1 MNAMNLI
8 PAIPEL
14 ILVVSVPLV
23 LLIDLFLPQ
32 DRRDITFFLSIL
44 AICACAVASFVLLR
58 EKAVVYTFAGAF
70 VSDTVA
76 NLLKLCT
83 CLAMLFTLVYS
94 RRYINERRMTAGH
107 LGGEFYVLALFSMLG
122 QMVVISA
129 ASFLTLFLGIE
140 LMSFPLYALIALKR
154 DDGRAVEAATKFFI
168 LGALGSG
175 LLLYGISMLYGAT
188 GSLDFMEVARI
199 SAYAGTNWL
208 IMVFGVV
215 FVVAGIAFKLGAVPF
230 HLWVP
235 DVFEGSPSAVTLLVA
250 GAPKLAGFALC
261 MRVLVDALLPLA
273 YDWQQMLIVISVLS
287 MALGNITAILQTNIK
302 RMLAYSTIAQMGY
315 MLLGMLA
322 GVKDGRF
329 GMESVFAYSASL
341 YYTIVYVLATLGA
354 FGVILV
360 MSANGAE
367 AEKLADF
374 RGLNR
379 RNPWYALIMLLCMF
393 SFAGVP
399 PLVGFYGKLSVF
411 QAVVNVDLFWLA
423 VVGIFFAV
431 VGAFYYLRVVKVM
444 YFDEPPGT
452 GKIHVPKDMA
462 VVLGINGVLVLLLG
476 ILPGP
481 LMDWCMSAIQ
491 RAFLM

>member
-8 PAIPEL
+8 PAMPEL
-14 ILVVSVPLV
+14 ILIVSVPLV

-32 DRRDITFFLSIL
+32 NRRDITFLLSVLVIG
-44 AICACAVASFVLLR
+44 ACATASFVLLR
-58 EKAVVYTFAGAF
+58 EKVAVYTFAGAF
-70 VSDTVA
+70 VSDAVA
-76 NLLKLCT
+76 NLLKLFT
-83 CLAMLFTLVYS
+83 CFAMLFTLVYS

-154 DDGRAVEAATKFFI
+154 DDGKAVEAATKFFI

-175 LLLYGISMLYGAT
+175 LMLYGISMLYGAT

-199 SAYAGTNWL
+199 SVYTGTNWL

-235 DVFEGSPSAVTLLVA
+235 DVFEGSPSAITLLVA

-261 MRVLVDALLPLA
+261 LRVLVDALLPLA

-287 MALGNITAILQTNIK
+287 MVLGNVTAILQSNIK

-322 GVKDGRF
+322 GVKGGRF

-341 YYTIVYVLATLGA
+341 YYTIVYVLATLGT
-354 FGVILV
+354 FGVILM
-360 MSANGAE
+360 MSVDGAE
-367 AEKLADF
+367 AEKLTDF

-411 QAVVNVDLFWLA
+411 QAVINADLFWLA

-444 YFDEPPGT
+444 YFDEPSNT
-452 GKIHVPKDMA
+452 RKIHVPKDMA
-462 VVLGINGVLVLLLG
+462 VALAINGVLVLLFG
-476 ILPGP
+476 IFPGP
-481 LMDWCMSAIQ
+481 LMDWCMSAVQ
-491 RAFLM
+491 HAFLM

>member
-32 DRRDITFFLSIL
+32 NRRDITFFLSIL

-140 LMSFPLYALIALKR
+140 LMSFPLY
-154 DDGRAVEAATKFFI
+154 
-168 LGALGSG
+168 ALGSG

-341 YYTIVYVLATLGA
+341 YYTIVYVLATLG
-354 FGVILV
+354 
-360 MSANGAE
+360 E

-481 LMDWCMSAIQ
+481 LMDWCMSAVQ

>member
-1 MNAMNLI
+1 MNSMNLI

-14 ILVVSVPLV
+14 ILIVSVPLV

-32 DRRDITFFLSIL
+32 NRRDITFFLSIL
-44 AICACAVASFVLLR
+44 VVFACAVASFFLLR
-58 EKAVVYTFAGAF
+58 AKVVVYTFNGSF
-70 VSDTVA
+70 VSDAVS
-76 NLLKLCT
+76 NLLKICT
-83 CLAMLFTLVYS
+83 GLAMLFTLVYS
-94 RRYINERRMTAGH
+94 RRYVNERRLTAGH

-122 QMVVISA
+122 QLVVISA
-129 ASFLTLFLGIE
+129 ADFLIMFLGIE
-140 LMSFPLYALIALKR
+140 LMSFPLYALVALKR
-154 DDGRAVEAATKFFI
+154 DDGKAVEAATKFFI

-175 LLLYGISMLYGAT
+175 LLLYGVSMLYGAT

-199 SAYAGTNWL
+199 SAYVGTNRL
-208 IMVFGVV
+208 IMIFGVV

-230 HLWVP
+230 HMWVP
-235 DVFEGSPSAVTLLVA
+235 DVFEGAPTAVTLLVA
-250 GAPKLAGFALC
+250 GAPKLAGFAVCL
-261 MRVLVDALLPLA
+261 RILVEALLPMA
-273 YDWQQMLIVISVLS
+273 YDWQQMLVVISVLS

-322 GVKDGRF
+322 GVKEGHF
-329 GMESVFAYSASL
+329 GSMFVFAYSASM

-354 FGVILV
+354 FGVILM
-360 MSANGAE
+360 MSANGVE

-374 RGLNR
+374 KGLNR

-399 PLVGFYGKLSVF
+399 PLVGFYGKFSVF

-423 VVGIFFAV
+423 VTGIFFAV

-444 YFDEPPGT
+444 YFDEPLDDR
-452 GKIHVPKDMA
+452 KIHVPKDMA
-462 VVLGINGVLVLLLG
+462 VSLGINGVLVLLLG

-481 LMDWCMSAIQ
+481 LMDWCMNAVH
-491 RAFLM
+491 RAFLL

>member
-1 MNAMNLI
+1 MNSMNLI
-8 PAIPEL
+8 PALPEVIL
-14 ILVVSVPLV
+14 IASVPLI

-32 DRRDITFFLSIL
+32 NRRDVTFGLSVL
-44 AICACAVASFVLLR
+44 AIGACAVVSFIFLQ
-58 EKAVVYTFAGAF
+58 EKTIVYTFGGAF
-70 VSDTVA
+70 VSDAVS

-83 CLAMLFTLVYS
+83 YFAMLFTLVYS
-94 RRYINERRMTAGH
+94 RRYINERNLTSHH

-129 ASFLTLFLGIE
+129 ADFLTMYLGIE
-140 LMSFPLYALIALKR
+140 LMSFPLYALVAIKR
-154 DDGRAVEAATKFFI
+154 DDGKAVEAATKFFI

-188 GSLDFMEVARI
+188 GALDFMEIAKI
-199 SAYAGTNWL
+199 SAYSGINRT
-208 IMVFGVV
+208 IMVFGLV

-230 HLWVP
+230 HMWVP
-235 DVFEGSPSAVTLLVA
+235 DVFEGAPTAVTLLVA
-250 GAPKLAGFALC
+250 GAPKLAGFAICL
-261 MRVLVDALLPLA
+261 RILVEALLPMA
-273 YDWQQMLIVISVLS
+273 FDWQQMLVVIAVLS
-287 MALGNITAILQTNIK
+287 MALGNVTAIMQKNIK

-322 GVKDGRF
+322 GVKE
-329 GMESVFAYSASL
+329 GMTGAEMAFAYSSAM

-354 FGVILV
+354 FGVILM
-360 MSANGAE
+360 MSKDGVE
-367 AEKLADF
+367 ADTLSDF

-399 PLVGFYGKLSVF
+399 PLVGFYGKLAVF
-411 QAVVNVDLFWLA
+411 QAVINVDMFWLA

-431 VGAFYYLRVVKVM
+431 VGAFYYLRVIKLM
-444 YFDEPPGT
+444 YFDEPADGR
-452 GKIHVPKDMA
+452 KIRAPWDMA
-462 VVLGINGVLVLLLG
+462 AALGINGMLILLLG

-481 LMDWCMSAIQ
+481 LMDLCVRAVY
-491 RAFLM
+491 RAFLL